1 MSMADARPGRR
12 SPIVLLALAVAGYRF
27 LIWQIWMRHV
37 DKSGDEGFYLR
48 GGQLISRW
56 VRGRVEFD
64 RTLDVLVGKGWF
76 MPGMAIHS
84 WPGRQFLASG
94 SLTLEEIGNIRLMV
108 GAFDFVLL
116 CIVSVVIGRTFSRW
130 IGVAFF
136 AFIGFFP
143 DAAFASF
150 SMWGEAHGSKV
161 LLLAL
166 LGVTT
171 VVRTSRSIGPR
182 MVLGV
187 IGLGVLFAWAIYLR
201 PPFLLQLGAAVV
213 TFVIVALGRS
223 AGSLSEDPPSR
234 QRSLPPSQ
242 KRVAVLAAVVVPLVA
257 IAMVLPWSRA
267 ISDRS
272 GAFVLTTNT
281 VDVNLIHAFSQPE
294 DLEALT
300 GGVEFTDIHDYA
312 VAEAIASDR
321 GYAVVLSEM
330 RDELLADIT
339 FDHWLRSADREIT
352 RFYNEDESFLVNY
365 EILVRNSASPDA
377 PSGVTE
383 QFEWIRLVNDVFWY
397 PLAVL
402 TVLGMFWRFPLW
414 AAHGFPAITAKIA
427 ISALTVQPWVSN
439 AKFRHLGAIIP
450 TMALFALLVLA
461 HAGRDLT
468 SVIPTADERRAVR
481 EREAGNWS
489 PWARW
494 ASTGV
499 QAIAALMT
507 GLAVLVYVT

>member
-1 MSMADARPGRR
+1 MSMAAARRGRR

-56 VRGRVEFD
+56 VRGRVDFD

-94 SLTLEEIGNIRLMV
+94 SLTLEEIGNIRLMM
-108 GAFDFVLL
+108 GAIDFVLL

-166 LGVTT
+166 LGVTM
-171 VVRTSRSIGPR
+171 VVRTSRSVGPR
-182 MVLGV
+182 IVLGSL
-187 IGLGVLFAWAIYLR
+187 GLGVLFAWAIYLR
-201 PPFLLQLGAAVV
+201 PPFLLQLGAALV
-213 TFVIVALGRS
+213 TFVIVVLGRS
-223 AGSLSEDPPSR
+223 TTSLTSDAPELHPTVPPSR
-234 QRSLPPSQ
+234 RS
-242 KRVAVLAAVVVPLVA
+242 VAILAAVAVPVVA
-257 IAMVLPWSRA
+257 IALVLPWSRA

-294 DLEALT
+294 ELEALT

-321 GYAVVLSEM
+321 GYAVVLTEM
-330 RDELLADIT
+330 RNELLADIT
-339 FDHWLRSADREIT
+339 FEHWLSSADREIT
-352 RFYNEDESFLVNY
+352 RFYNEDESFLLNY
-365 EILVRNSASPDA
+365 EVLVRNSTSPDA
-377 PSGVTE
+377 PDGVTGH
-383 QFEWIRLVNDVFWY
+383 FEWIRLINDVFWY
-397 PLAVL
+397 PLGVL

-414 AAHGFPAITAKIA
+414 AAHGFPAITAKVA
-427 ISALTVQPWVSN
+427 ICALTVQPWVSN
-439 AKFRHLGAIIP
+439 AKFRHLGAIMP
-450 TMALFALLVLA
+450 TMALFALLVAA
-461 HAGRDLT
+461 HASRDLA

-481 EREAGNWS
+481 EREAIHWS

-494 ASTGV
+494 SSTGV